1 MKAALFG
8 AALALLLWAAVIEG
22 GIRQW
27 EADDA
32 HRAAV
37 GACLARTYK
46 TVSQCEEAP

>member
-1 MKAALFG
+1 MRAI
-8 AALALLLWAAVIEG
+8 LLLICGLIWLAVIEG
-22 GIRQW
+22 SLRVW
-27 EADDA
+27 EADDE